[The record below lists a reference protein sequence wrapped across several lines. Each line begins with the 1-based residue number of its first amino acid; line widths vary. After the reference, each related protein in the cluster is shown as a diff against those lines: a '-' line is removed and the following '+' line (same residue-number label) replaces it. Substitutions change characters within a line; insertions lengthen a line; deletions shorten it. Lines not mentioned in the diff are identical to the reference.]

1 MSIRKVLAIDLG
13 ASSGR
18 AVVGMYDGEIVTL
31 EEIHRFPND
40 PVTVGDTMYWDVLRL
55 YHEIKQS
62 LVKAKAH
69 PEIESVAIDTW
80 GVDFGLIGADG
91 RLLENPVHYRDKR
104 TEGMAK
110 KCAEEISREELYKLT
125 GNQIMDI
132 NTLFQLKALTEQRPE
147 LLNRAARLLMM
158 PDLLSYFLTGVIY
171 TELSM
176 ASTTQMLDPVLNNWS
191 SDVLDKLNIPA
202 RLLPQVIMP
211 GAVVGNIRQEVCDEL
226 GIRPLKVVAV
236 CGHDTQCAMAAAAP
250 EDGGDFAFLS
260 CGTWCLLGTQTD
272 KPILSDAAMQRSFT
286 NEKGFGGKTAFL
298 KNLTGLWLIQE
309 CRRYWQKNG
318 RDYSYAEMEQM
329 ASKCQPRKFI
339 IDTDDPKLQAPGDLP
354 TRISL
359 LCQMKGQGKP
369 ADDAEI
375 IRCVYD
381 SLAMKFARTVS
392 ELEVCTGKGYEKLYV
407 VGGGTKDEL
416 LCSLIEECTGKQ
428 VVKASTEATALGN
441 IKIQLSALGII
452 NRSEKDA

>member
-18 AVVGMYDGEIVTL
+18 AVVGIYDGESVTL

-132 NTLFQLKALTEQRPE
+132 NTLFQLKALSEQRPE

-250 EDGGDFAFLS
+250 EDGSDFAFLS

-354 TRISL
+354 TRIAL

-369 ADDAEI
+369 ADDAEV

-381 SLAMKFARTVS
+381 SLAMKFARTVT

-416 LCSLIEECTGKQ
+416 LCSLIEECTGKK

-452 NRSEKDA
+452 NRSEEDA

>member
-18 AVVGMYDGEIVTL
+18 AVVGMYDGESVTL

-104 TEGMAK
+104 TKGMAK

-132 NTLFQLKALTEQRPE
+132 NTLFQLKALSEQRPE

-191 SDVLDKLNIPA
+191 GDVLDKLNIPA

-250 EDGGDFAFLS
+250 EDGSDFAFLS
-260 CGTWCLLGTQTD
+260 CGTWGLLGTQTD

-354 TRISL
+354 TRIAL

-416 LCSLIEECTGKQ
+416 LCSLIEECTGKK